1 MADKTDDLIISIST
15 DLATVRRQLKQ
26 LEGLI
31 ANAGNN
37 AGKSFTAAGK
47 KMDAALSP
55 VQERINKLTGA
66 GASGTKE
73 WSGALAT
80 QGQELQRLRAKYNP
94 LFAAQQT
101 YLANLRDIKQA
112 HAIGAINAQE
122 MGAAITRE
130 KAAFA
135 SNVAVING
143 TRGALTKVSGAAKLT
158 STQMLNLSRQGNDV
172 ITMFALGAAPMQI
185 FASQAG
191 QIYDALEQGQG
202 GVRGSLKALG
212 TQLVSLI
219 ARFPLAT
226 AGIAAAGAAI
236 VAYNV
241 LGGEE
246 IEDLNKVLERH
257 EKLIGEIQK
266 AYGDAALAAKGY
278 ASGAAGELELRL
290 AASVKELRLR
300 RKAELQNLFGEDS
313 PLGGGTYNIDVPFV
327 ANTEFK
333 QFQEQILRL
342 YKEGAPA
349 LQSVRQAII
358 DIGTANGAEVQAK
371 KLLDLLDGVFRL
383 DAEIQQ
389 ASQGISDVEKTFTE
403 LGSAIDGVKV
413 SGVHDQLTDLYDK
426 AKDGKLSV
434 EDVATAL
441 QTLSNTNLDLS
452 GQIGQLQGLFDA
464 AIKARSAVANTQ
476 VLPTLGTIG
485 PVYSAGGEFIDESQL
500 QTVRA
505 NATKSLFEQA
515 QEKATRGASRRRSG
529 GGGGSRSSAD
539 SAKRVAESL
548 QFEID
553 QLKRSSREQEIY
565 NQLKSAGVDINTEA
579 GKSIAALAGKHYD
592 LEEAQKATTKAQED
606 FANGMEQLEADT
618 IDALGNVI
626 AGTEDAADAFKKLA
640 IEIVK
645 SALTGKGAYSDF
657 FASLGGGGGGGG
669 GFLGSL
675 FGGLFG
681 GGGSSLSPAVS
692 SVISAGGVGLFAS
705 GGISNKPAIFGEAGP
720 EAAVPL
726 PDGRR
731 IPVDLRMPAVQ
742 RPQPQQSQ
750 PVSINVNVD
759 GANGDQ
765 HVIALVRQGV
775 TLGLSQYDKT
785 LTRTF
790 GQKMGNA
797 QVRQT

>member
-112 HAIGAINAQE
+112 HAIGAISAQE

-191 QIYDALEQGQG
+191 QIYDALEQGPG

-300 RKAELQNLFGEDS
+300 RRAELQNLFGEDS

-389 ASQGISDVEKTFTE
+389 ASQGISEVEKTFTE

-515 QEKATRGASRRRSG
+515 QEKAAKAGRKKGKTDAEKQ
-529 GGGGSRSSAD
+529 AD
-539 SAKRVAESL
+539 AIKSVTDSL
-548 QFEID
+548 KFEIE
-553 QLKRSSREQEIY
+553 QLGRSSREQEIY
-565 NQLKSAGVDINTEA
+565 NSLKQAGVGINTEA
-579 GKSIAALAGKHYD
+579 GRSIAELAGKNYD
-592 LEEAQKATTKAQED
+592 LEEAQKAATKAQED
-606 FANGMEQLEADT
+606 FANGLEQLESDT

-645 SALTGKGAYSDF
+645 SALTGKGAYSDLF
-657 FASLGGGGGGGG
+657 KSLGGGGGGGG
-669 GFLGSL
+669 GLLSML
-675 FGGLFG
+675 FGGF

-705 GGISNKPAIFGEAGP
+705 GGVSHKPAIFGEAGP

-731 IPVDLRMPAVQ
+731 IPVDLRMPALAQ
-742 RPQPQQSQ
+742 RAG
-750 PVSINVNVD
+750 VSGSVTVYFNPTIDNRGASVEAVARNEATLNKLKAELPAHVTAAVRKAQKSNVK
-759 GANGDQ
+759 
-765 HVIALVRQGV
+765 
-775 TLGLSQYDKT
+775 LG
-785 LTRTF
+785 
-790 GQKMGNA
+790 
-797 QVRQT
+797 